1 MKFKKIM
8 LVTLVLLAVLTI
20 GAVSASDNTDF
31 NETLTVDIAEEVSA
45 DASLDENDVSDGGDV
60 IAASEIDDV
69 ICDGNST
76 SGSGDV
82 NPIFDGNS
90 TKLNP
95 GMNVNVEDTEYGEPV
110 EVEITFDN
118 LDSGEVSA
126 SVDGFNYAVNIVN
139 GSGSLNICNLNIGS
153 YILEVA
159 YAGDDTYY
167 ATMVTAQFSVL
178 PGENSTGENGTGII
192 INGDDR
198 FVYEY
203 EAHESSS
210 KGDDEVLRVRWD
222 DVDGGTLTL
231 TVRGDYITKT
241 FDADIDGKNEYSW
254 TLNDLGLENYG
265 VYRFTLT
272 YNDNVTIFSG
282 LPFQLMWCN
291 VEEYKDEDVYVDYPF
306 DVIRIYEQPNTLELY
321 VDDNENPSQPGNKQS
336 STFWYPTVWN
346 LGELGITSP
355 GEYNILIKAYEDE
368 NLIETF
374 SMTLNVIGFD
384 ENEYRIFTNYEGV
397 HDFDGDAPVVY
408 LYCPEDAEGNISVY
422 VNDNFVGNFANDAG
436 NMISWTLSDLGID
449 QNGDYSIVVK
459 EGSDDEIAQT
469 DLNICH
475 LGNGNNNDINLW
487 VNTEDEFSTNPE
499 DLPTIFAAV
508 NVPEGTEGNVTFT
521 IDGNVLYNLAL
532 SGFYDGRIDHE
543 NNIYNIA
550 LEVDGDF
557 IFEGLNSEDVVKFA
571 FLDENGDEVTS
582 KEYMIFFGDNTVRFE
597 ENDNGNGE
605 DNQIGVDIWDENDE
619 RGTLYTD
626 SEGDVVGIYVPRDYE
641 GTVFRIYVNG
651 NETVSW
657 EAEFDGDNQGEYKA
671 WGLEELGISEA
682 GDYNIVVE
690 SDNGEGREI
699 LSNTTITVSEFN
711 EDTYR
716 AMILYAREVIKFY
729 TPQNGEGTITIN
741 TKNERGDDDYEE
753 VFDETYEITDEYRGN
768 WKEFALADIGFEAD
782 GAFRIFTITVNNAT
796 GDEVYSYR
804 ISHVGGEEEPNGDWY
819 EEKVEFGFNG
829 PDDEPI
835 EFNKTSDVL
844 VAWLYIPDG
853 IEHEDFADVS
863 ATVYIILNGEI
874 IKTVRTSDFTE
885 PLDWPNHYPIIM
897 DLTHLQD
904 RDQLSFRVDAIHEN
918 TSESAISED
927 EEERMVIIEDKGD
940 YVIFHDDVDLER
952 LEFDVFR
959 GNLTLGTT
967 NDPDLMGVIKYNL
980 VIITI
985 SDSLGI
991 TEGTITVSDGESTV
1005 FTRQL
1010 SEFEKEYDYGSDGYT
1025 YYLSLDEVKDILPEG
1040 VNLTVSFNYA
1050 DNTLAQKRIRFE
1062 DYLYSIVTV
1071 EDINNQFQFE
1081 VQDDLMLHENDTAIY
1096 LNTNTNR
1103 QAIYFDLGGGYFTV
1117 YVNGVKVENLG
1128 RVSFN
1133 TWMNKE
1139 YWRDDDDDYIERFNY
1154 DEEAFLNYVAS
1165 YWGSELELF
1174 RLTSWNQGAPEI
1186 EITLADLGIN
1196 ESGTYN
1202 IRITH
1207 YPSVP
1212 GGLDDHSS
1220 LGVESIYAGE
1230 MLIPTVT
1237 EVLNTNITC
1246 NFDPDY
1252 AGVNIYP
1259 VTLYGNGIPFLF
1271 TFNFGDNI
1279 ISESNSVL
1287 IYVDGELAFNSTILY
1302 YDENDEGEMELCNLW
1317 IVGPE
1322 MLSEDL
1328 FDECGY
1334 LAVGEYEAVVYLVKG
1349 DDAPVEIGR
1358 GNFSRIKQRGNMS
1371 FTIGSSVEGDGVHTI
1386 IYADIPEGDWTDYT
1400 LEIVIADSERVY
1412 SKGGG
1417 LYDYWFNEY
1426 VIFKDN
1432 QIYFKDS
1439 LENVIGKGPVAI
1451 DLGVL
1456 DEGTHIFVALEHG
1469 EETVFGDWD
1478 FYHYCFAVSNSN
1490 ASAPLV
1496 DCNLTVEAADVVSGE
1511 EAVVIVTVPSD
1522 ATGEITIN
1530 LNGIQFTNT
1539 VADGQAVFNIP
1550 ALNAGTYT
1558 VIATYSGDEKYAEA
1572 QANKTFTV
1580 SEPAKVDPMLNF
1592 TIDTVVYPNDLVI
1605 NIAAPSD
1612 ATGIVYV
1619 NILGKSYSITLL
1631 NGEGSIYVS
1640 GLSAG
1645 NYTIIADYTGDDK
1658 YNNYSYEINTGV
1670 LKADSSISLTDVV
1683 FTYGES
1689 GSSTI
1694 TAVNTTV
1701 RGDGITILDAQGNVI
1716 ANGHSQTLEN
1726 DTEDMSDATVTLKD
1740 GVITISG
1747 LAAGEYTLKVVS
1759 ESNKNYNAAEA
1770 NATIIVNKA
1779 NLTVSVDDIVFNYGE
1794 SGTGNV
1800 VYDSK
1805 LIAVASIV
1813 NHTVVIP
1820 TINNG
1825 VVTVSSL
1832 DAGEYTLEVTV
1843 FGDNNHNSAKAT
1855 SRVTVNKVAS
1865 SVDVSDVIFDYG
1877 SSGEATVVLNGADNF
1892 TASVVDCDANVVI
1905 DGNKITVSGLNAST
1919 YTLKV
1924 VTVPDKNHNAAEVN
1938 ATITINK
1945 VNSTI
1950 TVNDVVSEY
1959 GQAVVVPIKVSG
1971 ATGVNASVVECPDVE
1986 ISYLNSEIS
1995 ISGLAVGN
2003 YTLNV
2008 TTIPDKNH
2016 IAVVANAKITVNK
2029 AYSTVSLTDIV
2040 FDYGAAGN
2048 SSVTFTGATGVTA
2061 RVIDHDEIIVSVEGD
2076 VIAVSGLDAGEYT
2089 LAVVTIPDA
2098 GYEAA
2103 EATANITV
2111 NKINSTISVEDVV
2124 IDYGA
2129 AAVIPVRADGITSI
2143 NASITEYPD
2152 AVIDYS
2158 DDYTIIVS
2166 GLNGGSYT
2174 LNVVGVPDKNHYASQ
2189 DSATITVNKV
2199 NSTVSLTDVVFDYGG
2214 AGNSSVTFTGATGV
2228 TARVIDHDEAI
2239 VSVEGN
2245 VITVSGLDAGEYTLA
2260 VVTVPDADHSAA
2272 EASANITVNK
2282 VDSTIAV
2289 NDAVFR
2295 YGESVVIPVSAGGA
2309 EAINAIVVGYPD
2321 VEINYLG
2328 DKIVISGLA
2337 VGNYTL
2343 SVATVPDKNHNSAK
2357 TTAKITVNRVIVTSA
2372 NLNEYFNE
2380 NGELI
2385 GDFSELI
2392 FAGDFADKQFNIN
2405 KPVKLIGENAKFSNV
2420 QFNIRADNV
2429 SIMNMELNYQG
2440 AKSIIDVDGVSNFTL
2455 ENNTIVYSTAA
2466 VKASAI
2472 SVRNSNEV
2480 NIKDNNIK
2488 ASGSTFVDG
2497 ILISDSNFTIDSN
2510 KINVNSGVDAQG
2522 INIIGSGN
2530 GNVKN
2535 NDVNVVANR
2544 TVYGMNTTTTNI
2556 IVQLNIIFIFNVIYG
2571 EGTIAVG
2578 INDDSEIIDNNKVT
2592 LKAVQATGVIVNSE
2606 DAKITNN
2613 DITLISAD
2621 SDQQDPSLES
2631 TATGVQ
2637 VNTKA
2642 TVSYNNIDSF
2652 DQSVSVE
2659 GGCATEVSYN
2669 NVNAPMS
2676 VSAAGTSLIG
2686 NDIGTDKDK
2695 AIYISDKAVDTIVDD
2710 NVLAANGAKGN
2721 DAVSNEGT
2729 STTISNNKAKPL
2741 LSIDSI
2747 ADIFEGQSVVIVI
2760 KADNNFTETVKVQVG
2775 NYNTT
2780 ASLINGIGNVTV
2792 GADKLSVGEVLVKVN
2807 FNGNENYTEDR
2818 ANTTFNVKAQVA
2830 TAIKATAV
2838 TITYGTSK
2846 NIVITLTDANG
2857 NAISGK
2863 EVTVD
2868 FNGVKKPLT
2877 TNDKGQVSYAI
2888 GTKLDPK
2895 TYTATITFG
2904 GDEGYVKST
2913 GYVKVVVNKANSV
2926 LTAKQKTFKV
2936 KKAKKYT
2943 VTLKSGKTAIKK
2955 VKVTITGKFKGKKI
2969 KITKKTNNKGKVTF
2983 NLKKLTKKGKFAAT
2997 VKFAGNKY
3005 YKATSKKVKITVK
3018 K

>member
-60 IAASEIDDV
+60 IVASESDDV
-69 ICDGNST
+69 IC
-76 SGSGDV
+76 
-82 NPIFDGNS
+82 DGNS

-192 INGDDR
+192 INGDNR

-241 FDADIDGKNEYSW
+241 FDVDIDGKNEYSW

-291 VEEYKDEDVYVDYPF
+291 IEEYKDEDVYVDYPF
-306 DVIRIYEQPNTLELY
+306 DVIRIYAQPNTLELY
-321 VDDNENPSQPGNKQS
+321 VDDNENPSQPGNRQS
-336 STFWYPTVWN
+336 PTFWYPTVWN

-469 DLNICH
+469 DLNIWH

-557 IFEGLNSEDVVKFA
+557 IFEGLNSGDVVKFA

-597 ENDNGNGE
+597 ENDNENGE

-716 AMILYAREVIKFY
+716 AMILYAGEVIKFY

-741 TKNERGDDDYEE
+741 TKKERGDDDYEE

-796 GDEVYSYR
+796 GDEVYRYR

-897 DLTHLQD
+897 DLSHLQD

-952 LEFDVFR
+952 LEFDVFC

-1165 YWGSELELF
+1165 HWGSELELF

-1302 YDENDEGEMELCNLW
+1302 YDENDEGEMELCNLG

-1412 SKGGG
+1412 SKEGG

-1539 VADGQAVFNIP
+1539 VADGQAIFNIP

-1631 NGEGSIYVS
+1631 NGEGSISVS

-1658 YNNYSYEINTGV
+1658 YNNYSYEINAGV

-1683 FTYGES
+1683 FT
-1689 GSSTI
+1689 
-1694 TAVNTTV
+1694 
-1701 RGDGITILDAQGNVI
+1701 
-1716 ANGHSQTLEN
+1716 
-1726 DTEDMSDATVTLKD
+1726 
-1740 GVITISG
+1740 
-1747 LAAGEYTLKVVS
+1747 
-1759 ESNKNYNAAEA
+1759 
-1770 NATIIVNKA
+1770 
-1779 NLTVSVDDIVFNYGE
+1779 
-1794 SGTGNV
+1794 
-1800 VYDSK
+1800 
-1805 LIAVASIV
+1805 
-1813 NHTVVIP
+1813 
-1820 TINNG
+1820 
-1825 VVTVSSL
+1825 
-1832 DAGEYTLEVTV
+1832 
-1843 FGDNNHNSAKAT
+1843 
-1855 SRVTVNKVAS
+1855 
-1865 SVDVSDVIFDYG
+1865 YG

-1905 DGNKITVSGLNAST
+1905 DGNKITVSGLNAGT

-1950 TVNDVVSEY
+1950 TVDDVVSEY
-1959 GQAVVVPIKVSG
+1959 GQAVVVPIEVSG

-1986 ISYLNSEIS
+1986 ISYLNGEIS

-2061 RVIDHDEIIVSVEGD
+2061 RVIDHDEIIVSVEGN

-2158 DDYTIIVS
+2158 DDYTIVVS

-2385 GDFSELI
+2385 GDFPELI

-2429 SIMNMELNYQG
+2429 SIMNMELNYLG

-2488 ASGSTFVDG
+2488 AFGSTFVDG

-2747 ADIFEGQSVVIVI
+2747 ADIFEGQSVVIFI

-2857 NAISGK
+2857 KALAGK
-2863 EVTVD
+2863 TVTVVL
-2868 FNGVKKPLT
+2868 NGAKKPLT
-2877 TNDKGQVSYAI
+2877 TNNKGQVSYAI
-2888 GTKLDPK
+2888 GTKLNPK

-2969 KITKKTNNKGKVTF
+2969 KITKKTRKALFGCGSF
-2983 NLKKLTKKGKFAAT
+2983 CRIFDILKHFR
-2997 VKFAGNKY
+2997 
-3005 YKATSKKVKITVK
+3005 
-3018 K
+3018 